1 MAKFT
6 GATTKNYSQV
16 LNISPMTGWLSSVLL
31 QKKSSLWSLRSTLTS
46 VRPRRSKNQRRRR
59 TLHLISH
66 LYMCCQSPMATR
78 PQLMLHLG
86 LCFLSCRYYTST
98 ATRER
103 DHVPAN
109 SESLLS
115 SYYISLGLGKGKLS
129 FKLTFLKEKEKL
141 RKGFF
146 LIFHGFFSGP
156 PPIQS
161 LSWVFWGAMPLPY
174 PVLFPEFPRLDSST
188 LSHHFGSN
196 CTCPILLCCHLASTV
211 HGPNKGM
218 SPPAVSLPPV
228 IPDSSPP
235 GRLESSCF
243 CPLWDE
249 VLSVEDTAVPWG
261 FCEAVVS

>member
-1 MAKFT
+1 MKEV
-6 GATTKNYSQV
+6 QP
-16 LNISPMTGWLSSVLL
+16 LSPQTCKT
-31 QKKSSLWSLRSTLTS
+31 QRCRTS
-46 VRPRRSKNQRRRR
+46 
-59 TLHLISH
+59 LHLISPFLH
-66 LYMCCQSPMATR
+66 PPPRPNGTRTKTSAALGSGCQHTLGPMLL
-78 PQLMLHLG
+78 PG
-86 LCFLSCRYYTST
+86 PYSSY
-98 ATRER
+98 RER
-103 DHVPAN
+103 PHKRMSLGP
-109 SESLLS
+109 LLS
-115 SYYISLGLGKGKLS
+115 FDYITLGLGKGKLS

-249 VLSVEDTAVPWG
+249 VPSVEDTAVPWG